1 MRGCIRMALLAG
13 LIVAPT
19 VQGQAF
25 DAARSAEIIERP
37 EQTLTPDDLAIAR
50 DAQSR
55 VEQELATDPSLQ
67 GIADQGRSIVADSIA
82 KQMADYDAATSP
94 LPERE
99 RDGGVKPSILICVS
113 QSMGR
118 GALQEIVDAARGM
131 PDVAIVL
138 RGVEE
143 GQRFPD
149 LMKRMREMLGEV
161 KTPEEVARIAIDPQ
175 VFTTHAVTR
184 VPTVI
189 MVDADDR
196 MVARVEG
203 LGSSEWL
210 RHAVVRDGKRG
221 DLGSFGTPLAISE
234 QDMAEVIRARL
245 ASADLREAGERAKT
259 RYWDSLGYIDL
270 PVARTDRSRLLDPTF
285 EVTETIT
292 TPDGG
297 VVASQGD
304 RVNPLDLYPFPDAI
318 VVLDAT
324 DAKQVALVQA
334 ILPAYA
340 DRPVTLISTR
350 FDRDAGWQWLFDT
363 SNRLG
368 LPVHL
373 LQPDVQSRFALEH
386 VPSVVTAEGRYFKI
400 DEFAVVEPTEVS
412 NEQ

>member
-1 MRGCIRMALLAG
+1 MRSATGLMMLAWLVLTPCVYG
-13 LIVAPT
+13 
-19 VQGQAF
+19 QGF
-25 DAARSAEIIERP
+25 DSARSAEIIERP
-37 EQTLTPDDLAIAR
+37 AESLSPEDLAIAR

-55 VEQELATDPSLQ
+55 VQHELATDPSLH
-67 GIADQGRSIVADSIA
+67 GIAEQGRSIVADSIA
-82 KQMADYDAATSP
+82 KQMADYQDATSP
-94 LPERE
+94 LPDLE
-99 RDGGVKPSILICVS
+99 RDGGVKPSLLICVS

-131 PDVAIVL
+131 PDVVIVL

-161 KTPEEVARIAIDPQ
+161 KEPKDVARIAIDPQ
-175 VFTTHAVTR
+175 VFTTHGVTR

-189 MVDADDR
+189 MVDAEDR

-210 RHAVVRDGKRG
+210 RSAVVRDGKRG

-234 QDMAEVIRARL
+234 QDMSEVIRARL

-270 PVARTDRSRLLDPTF
+270 PVARADRSRLLDPTF

-292 TPDGG
+292 TPEGG

-304 RVNPLDLYPFPDAI
+304 RVNPLDIYPFPDAI

-334 ILPAYA
+334 ILPAFA
-340 DRPVTLISTR
+340 DRPVTVISTR

-373 LQPDVQSRFALEH
+373 LQPDVQSRFAIER

-412 NEQ
+412 DEQ

>member
-1 MRGCIRMALLAG
+1 
-13 LIVAPT
+13 
-19 VQGQAF
+19 
-25 DAARSAEIIERP
+25 
-37 EQTLTPDDLAIAR
+37 
-50 DAQSR
+50 
-55 VEQELATDPSLQ
+55 
-67 GIADQGRSIVADSIA
+67 
-82 KQMADYDAATSP
+82 
-94 LPERE
+94 
-99 RDGGVKPSILICVS
+99 
-113 QSMGR
+113 
-118 GALQEIVDAARGM
+118 
-131 PDVAIVL
+131 
-138 RGVEE
+138 
-143 GQRFPD
+143 
-149 LMKRMREMLGEV
+149 
-161 KTPEEVARIAIDPQ
+161 
-175 VFTTHAVTR
+175 
-184 VPTVI
+184 

-210 RHAVVRDGKRG
+210 RSAVVRDGKRG

-245 ASADLREAGERAKT
+245 ASADLRGAGERAKT
-259 RYWDSLGYIDL
+259 RYWDSLGYTDL
-270 PVARTDRSRLLDPTF
+270 PVARADRSRLLDPTF

-304 RVNPLDLYPFPDAI
+304 RVNPLDIYPFPDAI

-373 LQPDVQSRFALEH
+373 LQPDVQSRFAIER

-412 NEQ
+412 DEQ